1 MDAYFQ
7 GMAWLNK
14 GWTPEYLERA
24 RRFFDRALALD
35 SGNVEAMVGHAT
47 VDSVLGGTLY
57 GIDRD
62 ARLAEAEARLSK
74 ALSLAPEHP
83 LAHAIIGWVQI
94 SSNRAARGIAECER
108 ALALDR
114 NMALAHGFIGLA
126 KFLMGRCQEV
136 EADINEA
143 LRLSPRDANAFVWMS
158 YVGCAKAYM
167 GASDEAVPW
176 FRRGIDINRNFP
188 SSHFWLA
195 AALANLG
202 RLDEARAEVVAG
214 LALDPAFTVSRFRIG
229 AASDHPIF
237 LAQRELFVA
246 GMRKAGVPEGEAEKV
261 NTAPRLSI
269 VVLPFANIGGDPQQE
284 YFVDGVTESLTTDL
298 SRISGSF
305 VIARNTAFTYKG
317 KHIDVKQI
325 GRELNVRYVL
335 EGSVQRGGNRLRVNV
350 QLIDA
355 ESGAHLW
362 AERFDKPLADLFDMQ
377 DEIVARL
384 ANTLGHELVKAEA
397 RRSQRL
403 SNPDSVDLTMRGW
416 AILNQPT
423 MLSDMN
429 VVAEALGLFEQALN
443 LDPDN
448 VDALVGAAA
457 AERFNHVNAGKQSTP
472 EQIARIEERLGK
484 AIRLDPTN
492 ARAYTVRG
500 MLYVVT
506 KRTREALQAARNA
519 VNLNPN
525 YASAYAQLAQNQMAP
540 EEWSQ
545 SIANIDQA
553 IKLSPRDPELGRWHW
568 IKGKT
573 LLYMR
578 EYPDAIREGHAAI
591 DNGWVVWSAFL
602 VLAAGYALSGQQKEA
617 EDFAARIL
625 DANPSFTIKYLR
637 SRVED
642 PEVMFEGLR
651 KAGVPEG

>member
-1 MDAYFQ
+1 MTESRKLAAILAADVAGFSRFTGADEEGTLKRLRDLRRELIDPAIATNRGRIVKTTGDGILIEFASVVDAARCAIAVQ
-7 GMAWLNK
+7 RGMATRNDDFA
-14 GWTPEYLERA
+14 PEKRIEFRVGIHLG
-24 RRFFDRALALD
+24 DVV
-35 SGNVEAMVGHAT
+35 VEEDGDLMGDGVNIA
-47 VDSVLGGTLY
+47 
-57 GIDRD
+57 
-62 ARLAEAEARLSK
+62 ARLE
-74 ALSLAPEHP
+74 
-83 LAHAIIGWVQI
+83 
-94 SSNRAARGIAECER
+94 GIAEPGGICLSNAAYEQVRDRVKEQFVDLGER
-108 ALALDR
+108 DLKNIARPVRVFAIDTR
-114 NMALAHGFIGLA
+114 THS
-126 KFLMGRCQEV
+126 V
-136 EADINEA
+136 T
-143 LRLSPRDANAFVWMS
+143 P
-158 YVGCAKAYM
+158 AKAGVHASAAETGAGM
-167 GASDEAVPW
+167 GPG
-176 FRRGIDINRNFP
+176 FRRGGDTLEWAERGKIDN
-188 SSHFWLA
+188 
-195 AALANLG
+195 
-202 RLDEARAEVVAG
+202 ARSG
-214 LALDPAFTVSRFRIG
+214 PPRF
-229 AASDHPIF
+229 
-237 LAQRELFVA
+237 
-246 GMRKAGVPEGEAEKV
+246 
-261 NTAPRLSI
+261 SI
-269 VVLPFANIGGDPQQE
+269 VVLPFTNIGGDPEQE

-317 KHIDVKQI
+317 KSVDVKQI
-325 GRELNVRYVL
+325 GRDLNIRYVL
-335 EGSVQRGGNRLRVNV
+335 EGSVQRGGNRMRVNV

-355 ESGAHLW
+355 ETGNHLW
-362 AERFDKPLADLFDMQ
+362 AERFDKPVADLFDMQ

-384 ANTLGHELVKAEA
+384 ANTLGHELVRAEA
-397 RRSQRL
+397 RRSERL

-423 MLSDMN
+423 MLGDMN
-429 VVAEALGLFEQALN
+429 VVGKALGLFEQALN

-448 VDALVGAAA
+448 VDALVVAAA
-457 AERFNHVNAGKQSTP
+457 TDRFNHVNAGKQSTP
-472 EQIARIEERLGK
+472 EQIARIEERLAK
-484 AIRLDPTN
+484 AIRIDPSN

-573 LLYMR
+573 LLYMS

-591 DNGWVVWSAFL
+591 DNGWAIWSAYL

-642 PEVMFEGLR
+642 PEVMFEDLRQAGL
-651 KAGVPEG
+651 PEG